1 MNPLL
6 MPLVLV
12 QGRRAR
18 SNTPMLPPA
27 AGPTSGAVG
36 HASDPLLRL
45 AVLGESTAAGCGVTT
60 HNEGFAAAFA
70 AELSSRSGRHVTWQ
84 TVGQHGATAKRIR
97 HRLLPQTESPLDRAV
112 LLAGVNDVLSRRK
125 PTEWGED
132 LTAIIDGLSSRAA
145 RITVVG
151 IPPFRN
157 FRPYPRP
164 CAGTWPR
171 KQLRL
176 MRCRS
181 EFARPEHRSH
191 GSARLAL
198 KTGRLGFSL
207 RTVFIHRPP
216 DTAVGPKL
224 WQGTDR
230 SPKGLGPA
238 RPPLLMLPRPD
249 LIGTYEA
256 LALRHPRLVDF
267 RTDLP
272 WSHNPRDVRRSGE
285 TTVLSFSEVVCT
297 RSRGIP
303 G

>member
-36 HASDPLLRL
+36 HASDPPLRL

-151 IPPFRN
+151 IPPF
-157 FRPYPRP
+157 
-164 CAGTWPR
+164 
-171 KQLRL
+171 
-176 MRCRS
+176 S
-181 EFARPEHRSH
+181 EFP
-191 GSARLAL
+191 
-198 KTGRLGFSL
+198 SL
-207 RTVFIHRPP
+207 P
-216 DTAVGPKL
+216 
-224 WQGTDR
+224 
-230 SPKGLGPA
+230 S
-238 RPPLLMLPRPD
+238 
-249 LIGTYEA
+249 
-256 LALRHPRLVDF
+256 ALRRYLAEKATALDEVSQRICETRTSVAWFSSAGLKDRPAGFFAEDGFHPSATGYRYWAKAVA
-267 RTDLP
+267 R
-272 WSHNPRDVRRSGE
+272 NG
-285 TTVLSFSEVVCT
+285 
-297 RSRGIP
+297 
-303 G
+303 